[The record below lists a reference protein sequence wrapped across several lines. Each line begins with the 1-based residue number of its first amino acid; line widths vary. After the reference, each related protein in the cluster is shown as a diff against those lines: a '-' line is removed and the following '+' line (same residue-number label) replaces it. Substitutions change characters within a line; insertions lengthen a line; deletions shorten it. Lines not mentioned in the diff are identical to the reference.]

1 MIAVISP
8 AKNMRRAPSPL
19 PPSEP
24 QFLPQARRL
33 LAELRG
39 YSPWRLAHEM
49 RINDGLAQRAFTD
62 FADMDLSQPGT
73 PALLSYH
80 GLQYLNLGPET
91 LSAQEL
97 LFLQEHLRIVSG
109 FYGLL
114 RPLDG
119 IWPYRLELGG
129 KLRFFGQTLYGYWG
143 DAIYRALFAS
153 AETVVNL
160 SSGEYTK
167 AFTPYLCAEDA
178 FITVDFLEPKPGGK
192 LVMRATAAKMAR
204 GRMARF
210 IARRRVDDPQELK
223 EFCWGGY
230 RYAPALSSP
239 ARWAFVREGRAG
251 DE

>member
-1 MIAVISP
+1 MRCASTTGWPSALSPTLRIWIS
-8 AKNMRRAPSPL
+8 RSRAPL
-19 PPSEP
+19 PCCP
-24 QFLPQARRL
+24 
-33 LAELRG
+33 
-39 YSPWRLAHEM
+39 
-49 RINDGLAQRAFTD
+49 
-62 FADMDLSQPGT
+62 
-73 PALLSYH
+73 YH

-230 RYAPALSSP
+230 RYAPALSSH

-251 DE
+251 GE

>member
-8 AKNMRRAPSPL
+8 AKNMRRAPCVL
-19 PPSEP
+19 PPTEP
-24 QFLPQARRL
+24 QFLPQARQL

-39 YSPWRLAHEM
+39 YSPWQLAHEM
-49 RINDGLAQRAFTD
+49 RINDALAQRAFAD

-80 GLQYLNLGPET
+80 GLQYLNLAPET
-91 LSAQEL
+91 LSAEEL

-129 KLRFFGQTLYGYWG
+129 KLRFFGQNLYGYWG
-143 DAIYRALFAS
+143 DALYRALFAPG
-153 AETVVNL
+153 ETVINL

-167 AFTPYLCAEDA
+167 AFTPYLRAEDR

-192 LVMRATAAKMAR
+192 LAMRATAAKMAR

-210 IARRRVDDPQELK
+210 IARCRAGDPEELK
-223 EFCWGGY
+223 EFCWNGY
-230 RYAPALSSP
+230 RFAPALSTC
-239 ARWAFVREGRAG
+239 ARWAFVREAAG
-251 DE
+251 AE

>member
-8 AKNMRRAPSPL
+8 AKNMRRASGVL
-19 PPSEP
+19 PPTEP
-24 QFLPQARRL
+24 QFLPQTRQL

-39 YSPWRLAHEM
+39 YSPWQLAHEM
-49 RINDGLAQRAFTD
+49 RINDALAQRAFAD

-80 GLQYLNLGPET
+80 GLQYLNLAPET
-91 LSAQEL
+91 LSAEEL

-129 KLRFFGQTLYGYWG
+129 KLRFFGQNLYGYWG
-143 DAIYRALFAS
+143 DALYRALFAPG
-153 AETVVNL
+153 ETVINL

-167 AFTPYLCAEDA
+167 AFTPYLRAEDR

-192 LVMRATAAKMAR
+192 LAMRATAAKMAR

-210 IARRRVDDPQELK
+210 IARRRAGDPEELK
-223 EFCWGGY
+223 EFYWNGY
-230 RYAPALSSP
+230 RFAPALSTC
-239 ARWAFVREGRAG
+239 ARWAFVREPAG
-251 DE
+251 AE